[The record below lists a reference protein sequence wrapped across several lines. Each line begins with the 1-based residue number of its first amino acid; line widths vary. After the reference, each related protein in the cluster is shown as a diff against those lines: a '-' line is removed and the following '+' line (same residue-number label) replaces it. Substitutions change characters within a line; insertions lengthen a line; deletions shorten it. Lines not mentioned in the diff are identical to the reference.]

1 MQEGVTNS
9 SVLRACENKRLN
21 FKENAISKP
30 KLIRKKKKKRRVNLE
45 ETRAGVPLID
55 CQIHIVTIS
64 TLYTKANSI
73 DKNNQYAH
81 PIS

>member
-9 SVLRACENKRLN
+9 SVSRACENKHLN

-30 KLIRKKKKKRRVNLE
+30 KLIRKKKKLRVNLE
-45 ETRAGVPLID
+45 ETRVGVPLID
-55 CQIHIVTIS
+55 SQIHIVTIS

>member
-9 SVLRACENKRLN
+9 SVSRACENKHLN

-30 KLIRKKKKKRRVNLE
+30 KLIRKKKKKKKMKKKKLRVNLE

-55 CQIHIVTIS
+55 SQIHIVTIS
-64 TLYTKANSI
+64 TLYRKVL
-73 DKNNQYAH
+73 
-81 PIS
+81 

>member
-9 SVLRACENKRLN
+9 SVSRACENKRLN

-30 KLIRKKKKKRRVNLE
+30 KLIRKKKKLRVNLE

-55 CQIHIVTIS
+55 SQIHIVTIS